1 MNLSDLGG
9 FRVLVTRPAHQADA
23 LAETIEAAGG
33 QAIRF
38 PVIDIRPRA
47 AAEIERDVASLP
59 DPHIA
64 IFVSR
69 NAVEHGQTA
78 IRNESCRI
86 AAIGPATCR
95 ALEDAGTP
103 VHIVPETGYDS
114 EHLLEHPALGQVAGR
129 AVWILRGDDGRELL
143 ADTLRRRG
151 ADVYPIAVY
160 SRVCAKT
167 GDADRRALEEIWATS
182 GIDCV
187 TVMSVASLECL
198 LELLPPE
205 TRARLRQTPL
215 VAPSARVLQTAAERL
230 PGLQTVR
237 AAGPQPVDML
247 RAISE
252 LQQSGF
258 S

>member
-9 FRVLVTRPAHQADA
+9 FRVLVTRPAHQADV

-38 PVIDIRPRA
+38 PVIDIRPRV
-47 AAEIERDVASLP
+47 AAEIESEVGRLP
-59 DPHIA
+59 DPDIA

-69 NAVEHGQTA
+69 NAVEHGLA
-78 IRNESCRI
+78 ALANRNCRV
-86 AAIGPATCR
+86 AAIGPATRR
-95 ALEDAGTP
+95 ALEDAGSP
-103 VHIVPETGYDS
+103 VDIVPETGFDS
-114 EHLLEHPALGQVAGR
+114 EHMLEHPALGRVAGR
-129 AVWILRGDDGRELL
+129 VVWILRGEDGRELL
-143 ADTLRRRG
+143 ADTLRGRG
-151 ADVYPIAVY
+151 AEVYPVAVY
-160 SRVCAKT
+160 SRVCAQT
-167 GDADRRALEEIWATS
+167 GEADRRALEEIWAAS

-187 TVMSVASLECL
+187 TVMSVASFECL
-198 LELLPPE
+198 LELLLPE
-205 TRARLRQTPL
+205 TRTRLRQTPL
-215 VAPSARVLQTAAERL
+215 VAPGARVLQTAAERL